1 MHLTLVREEE
11 TKTRERQYPGCQVK
25 KVFQEKNNPL
35 CQMLQIDK
43 KSQGFW
49 KLPFGFS
56 NMEALVTLTIVV
68 LGELRGK
75 ILIGEDSKEKRK
87 FYM

>member
-43 KSQGFW
+43 KSQGF
-49 KLPFGFS
+49 
-56 NMEALVTLTIVV
+56 
-68 LGELRGK
+68 
-75 ILIGEDSKEKRK
+75 
-87 FYM
+87 